1 MMTKTIAWPAPAKL
15 NLFLYINGQ
24 REDGYHELQTLFQFV
39 EWADTLTVTANA
51 SGQITLSPTIDGV
64 AEQDNLI
71 IKAALAL
78 QQASGCSLGAHIELD
93 KKLPMG
99 GGLGGG
105 SSDAA
110 TCLHALNYH
119 WQLGFSDQQLA
130 AIGVKLG
137 ADVPIFISG
146 RAAIAEG
153 VGEIL
158 HPVTVDEAWYV
169 IVKPEVHVSTVDVF
183 KHKLLTRNT
192 KKQDIATLL
201 SNPWH
206 NDCESLVKKQY
217 PEVAKAIDALIE
229 YAPSRLTGTG
239 ACVFAT
245 CASQGQAQNIIDSC
259 PTWLNGF
266 VTQGRNLSAL
276 REQLD
281 YLKNIDDKI

>member
-1 MMTKTIAWPAPAKL
+1 MIHDTLAWPAPAKL

-39 EWADTLTVTANA
+39 DLADSLEVTANN
-51 SGQITLSPTIDGV
+51 SGDITLTPAIEGV
-64 AEQDNLI
+64 ALQDNLI
-71 IKAALAL
+71 FKAAQAL
-78 QQASGCSLGAHIELD
+78 QDASGCQLGAHIKLD

-119 WQLGFSDQQLA
+119 WCLGFSDEQLA

-146 RAAIAEG
+146 RAAVAEG

-158 HPVTVDEAWYV
+158 HPVNVTESWYV

-192 KKQDIATLL
+192 KKREIATLL
-201 SNPWH
+201 NTPWH

-266 VTQGRNLSAL
+266 VTQGRNQSAL
-276 REQLD
+276 RQRLD